1 VSPFI
6 FQSRRRLPPAAYIA
20 LGFCLLILTG
30 TLLLWLPAC
39 SRGGRLGIV
48 DALFTAT
55 SAACVTGLT
64 VVETGSHFT
73 PVGKTVIL
81 LLIQAGGLG
90 ILSLTSLFALMARR
104 DLGLGQRFALSEDLR
119 TGGIRG
125 LGGLVLGVAGFAL
138 IVEAVG
144 ALLLHL
150 VAGEALG
157 AGYHRLFA
165 AVFHAISAFC
175 NAGFSLY
182 PDSLGHFHA
191 AAGPLLVVAAL
202 VMVGGIGFLLSF
214 ELLGRLRGGRRRLS
228 LQARVVLSGSL
239 LLWVGGTLL
248 FLWTERAGA
257 LAGHGPGERL
267 LLAFFQAVTCRTA
280 GFDVFPQTLLS
291 PAGSFTSI
299 LLMFVGAA
307 PGSTGGG
314 VKVSTLILVVLLLWS
329 YFRGRSRVD
338 LAGRS
343 VPEGVLRE
351 ALAVLSAGLFLVL
364 GGTLGILLLEPV
376 AVTVAAFEV
385 VSAFGTVGLSTGLSA
400 QLGAAAKLLLVLIMF
415 CGRVGLLTVALG
427 VAGGWRERHY
437 RLPEEALMVG

>member
-1 VSPFI
+1 MSSFI
-6 FQSRRRLPPAAYIA
+6 FPARRRLPPAALIG

-30 TLLLWLPAC
+30 ALLLALPAC
-39 SRGGRLGIV
+39 SHGPRLGLV

-64 VVETGSHFT
+64 VVDTGSHFT
-73 PVGKTVIL
+73 PLGKTVIL
-81 LLIQAGGLG
+81 LLFQAGGLG
-90 ILSLTSLFALMARR
+90 ILSVTSLFALMARR
-104 DLGLGQRFALSEDLR
+104 DLGLGQRFALREDLR

-125 LGGLVLGVAGFAL
+125 LRGLVLGVVGFAL
-138 IVEAVG
+138 AVEAVG

-150 VAGEALG
+150 LGGAALG

-182 PDSLGHFHA
+182 PDSLARFHGA
-191 AAGPLLVVAAL
+191 PAPLLVIAAL
-202 VMVGGIGFLLSF
+202 IMVGGIGFLLSF
-214 ELLGRLRGGRRRLS
+214 ELLGRLRGGGRRFS
-228 LQARVVLSGSL
+228 LQARVVIAGSL
-239 LLWVGGTLL
+239 LLWLGGTLL
-248 FLWTERAGA
+248 FLWTERTGA
-257 LAGHGPGERL
+257 LAGRGSGERL
-267 LLAFFQAVTCRTA
+267 LVAFFQSVTCRTA
-280 GFDVFPQTLLS
+280 GFDVFPQSSLS
-291 PAGSFTSI
+291 PAGTFTSI

-314 VKVSTLILVVLLLWS
+314 VKVSTMILVVLLLWG

-351 ALAVLSAGLFLVL
+351 ALAVLSAGLVLVL

-376 AVTVAAFEV
+376 TVSVAAFEV
-385 VSAFGTVGLSTGLSA
+385 VSAFGTVGLSTGLSGE
-400 QLGAAAKLLLVLIMF
+400 LGAAAKLLLVLVMF

>member
-1 VSPFI
+1 MNTSVYL
-6 FQSRRRLPPAAYIA
+6 SRRRLPPAALIG
-20 LGFCLLILTG
+20 LGFCLLILVG

-39 SRGGRLGIV
+39 SRGERLGFV

-64 VVETGSHFT
+64 VVDTGSHFT
-73 PVGKTVIL
+73 ATGKTVIL

-104 DLGLGQRFALSEDLR
+104 DLGLGHRFALSEDLR

-125 LGGLVLGVAGFAL
+125 LRGLVLGVIGFTL
-138 IVEAVG
+138 VVEGLG
-144 ALLLHL
+144 ALLLHA

-157 AGYHRLFA
+157 SGYHRLA
-165 AVFHAISAFC
+165 AAAFHAISAFC

-182 PDSLGHFHA
+182 PDNLGHFQGA
-191 AAGPLLVVAAL
+191 PGPLLVIAAL
-202 VMVGGIGFLLSF
+202 IMIGGIGFLLSF
-214 ELLGRLRGGRRRLS
+214 ELIGRLRGNRRRLS

-248 FLWTERAGA
+248 FLWTERAGP
-257 LAGHGPGERL
+257 LAGQAPGERL
-267 LLAFFQAVTCRTA
+267 LTAFFQSVTCRTA
-280 GFDVFPQTLLS
+280 GFDIFPQSLLS
-291 PAGSFTSI
+291 PAGTFASI
-299 LLMFVGAA
+299 MLMFVGAA

-314 VKVSTLILVVLLLWS
+314 VKVSTLILVILLLWG

-338 LAGRS
+338 LAGRT

-376 AVTVAAFEV
+376 ALPVAAFEV

-400 QLGAAAKLLLVLIMF
+400 QLGAAGKLLLVLIMF

-427 VAGGWRERHY
+427 LAGGWRDRHY
-437 RLPEEALMVG
+437 RLPDEALMVG

>member
-1 VSPFI
+1 MSPFVVPS
-6 FQSRRRLPPAAYIA
+6 QRRLSPGAIVG
-20 LGFCLLILTG
+20 LGFCLLIFTG
-30 TLLLWLPAC
+30 TLLLMLPGC
-39 SRGGRLGIV
+39 SRAGRLGFV

-64 VVETGSHFT
+64 VVDTGSHFT
-73 PVGKTVIL
+73 PLGKTILL

-104 DLGLGQRFALSEDLR
+104 DLGIGQRFALSVDLR
-119 TGGIRG
+119 TGGIHG
-125 LGGLVLGVAGFAL
+125 LRGLVLRVVGFTLA
-138 IVEAVG
+138 VEGIG

-150 VAGEALG
+150 LGGPALG
-157 AGYHRLFA
+157 GGYHRLFA
-165 AVFHAISAFC
+165 AFFHAVSAFC
-175 NAGFSLY
+175 NAGFALY

-191 AAGPLLVVAAL
+191 APAPLLVFAAL
-202 VMVGGIGFLLSF
+202 IMVGGIGFLLSF

-248 FLWTERAGA
+248 FLWTERAGP
-257 LAGHGPGERL
+257 LAGRAPGERL

-280 GFDVFPQTLLS
+280 GFDVFPQVLLS
-291 PAGSFTSI
+291 PAGSFASI

-314 VKVSTLILVVLLLWS
+314 VKVSTLILVLLLLWG

-343 VPEGVLRE
+343 VPAGVLRE
-351 ALAVLSAGLFLVL
+351 ALAVLSAGLCLVL

-376 AVTVAAFEV
+376 SVTVAAFEV

-400 QLGAAAKLLLVLIMF
+400 QLGEAGKLLLVLVMF

-427 VAGGWRERHY
+427 VAGGWRDRHY